1 MTNQILR
8 SFNQLDANYI
18 NYYKKKTS
26 FWYTFKRSVND
37 LSNLWLIFN
46 VFKDFQ
52 GDNWNKNQKEFSSI
66 LISAKLLNAKI
77 KENVGSANARGL
89 KKVFEQLGF
98 CYVEDNGRLK
108 ITECGFNFLK
118 SSNFIA

>member
-1 MTNQILR
+1 MIVKAKI
-8 SFNQLDANYI
+8 FKKYPKKYI

-77 KENVGSANARGL
+77 
-89 KKVFEQLGF
+89 
-98 CYVEDNGRLK
+98 
-108 ITECGFNFLK
+108 
-118 SSNFIA
+118 